1 MRALI
6 AAGAVLLLAAPRA
19 ASTYTEVEKTC
30 PIGGQ
35 KFKFMELMSI
45 STYGRMADG
54 MPIGSGQFPI
64 DLPKCPDNGLVMY
77 KDFRKADLAVLRP
90 IVAGAEY
97 QALQRRET
105 VYFLAA
111 WLAERLGEQDRIAG
125 LLLSATW
132 EAKNREPDGERARRY
147 NEAFLARVAALPADN
162 RSFESIALRVRA
174 ANVLRELGRFEEA
187 EAMRAAIVVAADA
200 GGTDPDA
207 AENRKGWTE
216 YLGMAAAPIAR
227 RDASRWPIDLRDD
240 MSAAARCLEK
250 DLAEPGQAV
259 APLTPFETGYCADP
273 RLADTIKRMREARA
287 GG

>member
-6 AAGAVLLLAAPRA
+6 AVSAALLLATPLA

-30 PIGGQ
+30 PIGGK

-54 MPIGSGQFPI
+54 MPIGSGIFPI

-77 KDFRKADLAVLRP
+77 KDFSKADLAVLKP
-90 IVAGAEY
+90 VVASAEY
-97 QALQRRET
+97 QALQRKET

-111 WLAERLGEQDRIAG
+111 WLAEKLGEQDQVAG

-132 EAKNREPDGERARRY
+132 EAKNQEPGGELARRY

-162 RSFESIALRVRA
+162 RSFESIGLRVRA
-174 ANVLRELGRFEEA
+174 ANALRELGRFEEA
-187 EAMRAAIVVAADA
+187 EAMRAAIVIPADA

-207 AENRKGWTE
+207 ADNREGWKQ
-216 YLGMAAAPIAR
+216 YLGMMAAPIVR
-227 RDASRWPIDLRDD
+227 RDASRWPIDLRDEI
-240 MSAAARCLEK
+240 SAAGRCLEK
-250 DLAEPGQAV
+250 ESAGPGQVV

-273 RLADTIKRMREARA
+273 KLRPAVDRMRKARA
-287 GG
+287 RQ